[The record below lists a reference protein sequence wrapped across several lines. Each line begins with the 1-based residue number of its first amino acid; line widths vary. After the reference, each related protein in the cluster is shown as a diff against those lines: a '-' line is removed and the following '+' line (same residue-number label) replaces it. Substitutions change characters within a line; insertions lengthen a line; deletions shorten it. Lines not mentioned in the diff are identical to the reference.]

1 MKKVFLSLALITT
14 FGVANAQEGF
24 SKGNTFLTG
33 SLGISSQNDKDFEEK
48 SNSTTFTVGVGH
60 FLSDNVA
67 VGVNL
72 GIGSAKTTL
81 VSVTTEETSA
91 MAVGAFGRYYFSPK
105 SKFSMF
111 GHLGVNYLSG
121 TDKLAEPDLKVT
133 GMDIFAAPGFN
144 YFVSKNLSL
153 EAVIGRIGYTSI
165 KASSGSVNAKGTTGF
180 DFGIDL
186 TNVTFGM
193 NLRF

>member
-33 SLGISSQNDKDFEEK
+33 SLGISSENDKDADAK
-48 SNSTTFTVGVGH
+48 SNSTTVSIGVGH
-60 FLSDNVA
+60 FLSNNVA

-72 GIGSAKTTL
+72 GFGSAKTTESSL
-81 VSVTTEETSA
+81 TMEETSA
-91 MAVGAFGRYYFSPK
+91 MTAGAFGRYYFSPK

-111 GHLGVNYLSG
+111 GHLGVNYASI
-121 TDKLAEPDLKVT
+121 TDKTTNPDLKVT

-153 EAVIGRIGYTSI
+153 EAVIGRIGYSSV
-165 KASSGSVNAKGTTGF
+165 KADVTGAKGTTGF

>member
-1 MKKVFLSLALITT
+1 MKKVFLSIALITA

-33 SLGISSQNDKDFEEK
+33 TLSISSENDKDADVK
-48 SNSTTFTVGVGH
+48 TNSNTIAVGVGH
-60 FLSDNVA
+60 FLTDHVA
-67 VGVNL
+67 VGIGL
-72 GIGSAKTTL
+72 GFGSAKITET
-81 VSVTTEETSA
+81 STVTDETSA
-91 MAVGAFGRYYFSPK
+91 LTAGAFGRYYFSPK

-111 GHLGVNYLSG
+111 GHLGVNYASI
-121 TDKLAEPDLKVT
+121 TDKTTDPDFKVS

-153 EAVIGRIGYTSI
+153 EAVIGRIGYSSA
-165 KASSGSVNAKGTTGF
+165 KADVTGAKGTTAF

-186 TNVTFGM
+186 SSVSFGM

>member
-33 SLGISSQNDKDFEEK
+33 SLGISSENDKDADAK
-48 SNSTTFTVGVGH
+48 SNSTSVSIGVGH
-60 FLSDNVA
+60 FLSNNVA

-72 GIGSAKTTL
+72 GFGSAKTTESSL
-81 VSVTTEETSA
+81 TTEETSA
-91 MAVGAFGRYYFSPK
+91 MTVGAFGRYYFSPK

-111 GHLGVNYLSG
+111 GHLGVNYASI
-121 TDKLAEPDLKVT
+121 TDKTTNPDLKVT

-153 EAVIGRIGYTSI
+153 EAVIGRIGYSSA
-165 KASSGSVNAKGTTGF
+165 KASSGSANAKGTTGF